1 MGEFSTMQLTRL
13 SCSSRLELE
22 RDLTQGL
29 SQAREGAQG
38 RGLSRNSKEVRDGGR
53 EVMACFSKLERLLL
67 DRSRAARKGRELKDE
82 PGQRMDARR
91 VWVTVSLVRLGGR
104 WEVDRQASLPFEMV
118 NSFSP
123 SNPLNSSVVLR
134 PLQER
139 WWEVQ
144 EQGRFDGRDTEQE
157 ELLFCFGE
165 QRPGRRAN
173 KRGSSIILKKIN

>member
-1 MGEFSTMQLTRL
+1 MGEFSTMHSTRL
-13 SCSSRLELE
+13 SCSSRLELD

-38 RGLSRNSKEVRDGGR
+38 SGLSRNSKEVREGGR

-67 DRSRAARKGRELKDE
+67 DRSREVRKGRELKEEE
-82 PGQRMDARR
+82 PGQRMDARW

-118 NSFSP
+118 NSFTP

-139 WWEVQ
+139 
-144 EQGRFDGRDTEQE
+144 
-157 ELLFCFGE
+157 
-165 QRPGRRAN
+165 
-173 KRGSSIILKKIN
+173 